1 MSRPFDFEVTLLQV
15 TSCGDLVFS
24 HHGSEQKLIAA
35 QGSIGGTPT
44 VPASATAW
52 AALVG
57 RTGKLTIAWYPSTE
71 HPALFSFMP
80 YANPTLRRATV
91 LDDAGSNPAL
101 IGWRDINQPYG
112 FLAPVYQNGRGA

>member
-1 MSRPFDFEVTLLQV
+1 MSRPCDFEVTLLQV

-24 HHGSEQKLIAA
+24 HLGAEQNLIAE
-35 QGSIGGTPT
+35 QGSIGAIPT
-44 VPASATAW
+44 VPADVAAW

-71 HPALFSFMP
+71 RPALFSFMP

-101 IGWRDINQPYG
+101 IGWRDYDQPYG
-112 FLAPVYQNGRGA
+112 FLASVYQDGRGA